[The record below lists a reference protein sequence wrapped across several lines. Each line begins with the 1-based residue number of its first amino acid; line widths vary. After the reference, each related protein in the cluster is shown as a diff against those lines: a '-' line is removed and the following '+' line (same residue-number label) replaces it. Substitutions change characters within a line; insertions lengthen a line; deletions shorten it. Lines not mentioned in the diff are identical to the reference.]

1 MERDSCEPARV
12 AAGCLAQGVP
22 PSWRAA
28 ELAERAAAR
37 TVRSAAENTG
47 SGHHVTKKVLL
58 RGAWAIAFALLAL
71 LGLRLFVGN
80 VYHVDSSSMEP
91 TIHGRDGGEWVL
103 VRYDRSPP
111 ERYEI
116 VVAKLEHDDEPIVK
130 RVLGLPFERVQ
141 ITHGDVWID
150 GAILRPGDAGPPL
163 VTVFDQR
170 WHDMARV
177 WLVAPTELEL
187 WQRDAQ
193 EWTLH
198 AETLAVGSGG
208 SFMRYAA
215 RTNLSDDYL
224 DLAHARVEG
233 SVAANDAVV
242 ECDVLATG
250 DSARAVFRL
259 SEQGDVFEL
268 AIARGADGGANAVLT
283 RAKAGGEP
291 SVLAEAP
298 LAFARDVWHHVRFS
312 NRDNELSAD
321 VDGRA
326 GVVRVTYDRNVL
338 HPGDQL
344 REGKSIGVRVALGGE
359 VGTFRFRKVRIARDF
374 TYTPRGT
381 HATNDAEVLGS
392 GEYFLL
398 GDNSDHS
405 RDSREWGPVQRSQIV
420 GRASCVVWPPARWR
434 WLDRAAP

>member
-1 MERDSCEPARV
+1 MHTAH
-12 AAGCLAQGVP
+12 AAD
-22 PSWRAA
+22 
-28 ELAERAAAR
+28 
-37 TVRSAAENTG
+37 G
-47 SGHHVTKKVLL
+47 SSGSSLHVTKQVLQ
-58 RGAWAIAFALLAL
+58 RGAWTVAFALLAL
-71 LGLRLFVGN
+71 LALRLFVGN

-91 TIHGRDGGEWVL
+91 TIYGRDGGEWVL

-116 VVAKLEHDDEPIVK
+116 VVARLDREDEPVVK

-150 GAILRPGDAGPPL
+150 GSILRPAGTETPL

-177 WLVAPTELEL
+177 FLVAPTEMEL
-187 WQRDAQ
+187 WQRGET

-198 AETLAVGSGG
+198 ADALAAGSGG
-208 SFMRYAA
+208 SFARYAA
-215 RTNLSDDYL
+215 SSNLSDDYL
-224 DLAHARVEG
+224 DLAHTRVEG
-233 SVAANDAVV
+233 SFPANDATV

-250 DSARAVFRL
+250 DGARAALRL

-268 AIARGADGGANAVLT
+268 ALARGADGTSHAVLT
-283 RAKAGGEP
+283 RTPPGGAATE
-291 SVLAEAP
+291 LARAP
-298 LAFARDVWHHVRFS
+298 VAFAAGVWHHVRFS
-312 NRDNELSAD
+312 NRDNELRAD

-326 GVVRVTYDRNVL
+326 GVVRATYDRNQL

-344 REGKSIGVRVALGGE
+344 REGRSIGVRVAFGGE
-359 VGTFRFRKVRIARDF
+359 AGTFRFRGLRILRDL
-374 TYTPRGT
+374 TYTPRGA
-381 HATNDAEVLGS
+381 HATKDAELLGS
-392 GEYFLL
+392 DEYFLL

-405 RDSREWGPVQRSQIV
+405 RDSREWGPVLRSQIV

-434 WLDRAAP
+434 WLDREVE